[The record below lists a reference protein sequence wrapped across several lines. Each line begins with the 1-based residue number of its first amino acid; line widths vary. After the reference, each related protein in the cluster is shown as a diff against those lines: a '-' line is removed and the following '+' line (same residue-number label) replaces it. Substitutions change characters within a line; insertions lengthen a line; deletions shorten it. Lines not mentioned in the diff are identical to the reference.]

1 MLHYIVKE
9 GDVMEKDMQFSLPRY
24 EEIPDIGLYLD
35 QTAKYIN
42 SYLEPLGD
50 MNITP
55 SMISNYVKHGL
66 VENPVK
72 KQYGQEQI
80 AYLFLIA
87 IAKSV
92 MSLEN
97 IQVLINMQRERYAS
111 AIAYNY
117 FRDELLTILAE
128 VFEVPNVTD
137 APSPEA
143 SLEQKLCRNMV
154 VAIAHKIYLDR
165 SIRNF
170 AAKEDS

>member
-1 MLHYIVKE
+1 MA
-9 GDVMEKDMQFSLPRY
+9 KDTPFSLPRY

-42 SYLEPLGD
+42 SYLEPLGE
-50 MNITP
+50 MSITP

-66 VENPVK
+66 VENPIK

-80 AYLFLIA
+80 AYLFFIA

-92 MSLEN
+92 LSLGN
-97 IQVLINMQRERYAS
+97 IQVILNMQRERYAP
-111 AIAYNY
+111 AVAYNY
-117 FRDELLTILAE
+117 FRDEMLTILAE
-128 VFEVPNVTD
+128 VFEIPNVTD

-143 SLEQKLCRNMV
+143 SLEQKLCRNTV
-154 VAIAHKIYLDR
+154 VAVAHKIYLDR